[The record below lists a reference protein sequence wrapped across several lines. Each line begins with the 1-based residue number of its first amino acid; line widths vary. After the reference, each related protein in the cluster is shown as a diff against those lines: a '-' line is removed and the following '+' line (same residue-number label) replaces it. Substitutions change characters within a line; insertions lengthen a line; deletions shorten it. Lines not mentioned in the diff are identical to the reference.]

1 MGAIRQAYYN
11 LFSRIYD
18 HIIRL
23 HSRDREGSLRG
34 FITARTR
41 VSEGDRALDLCT
53 GTGAVAVELAERVGK
68 GGLVV
73 RTRFFF
79 RNARKGKTKVGEIE
93 SFSGCVLSGLM
104 PRGCP
109 SRTPSFR
116 GVTCSHAFYELKGFE
131 REMAVEEV
139 ARVLE
144 KGGRFCLMEHALP
157 EKLFSRVLF
166 YIRLFFLGSKDVKQF
181 LRNEESIFGKRF
193 KNIAKEMS
201 PTGQSK
207 LIHAEKGEN
216 I

>member
-18 HIIRL
+18 PIIRL
-23 HSRDREGSLRG
+23 HSRDREGSLRE

-41 VSEGDRALDLCT
+41 VSAGDRALDLCT

-73 RTRFFF
+73 GLDFSSGMVEKAKQKSVKLNLSQVCFVQA
-79 RNARKGKTKVGEIE
+79 NAARLPFKDSV
-93 SFSGCVLSGLM
+93 
-104 PRGCP
+104 
-109 SRTPSFR
+109 FR

-201 PTGQSK
+201 PSGQSK
-207 LIHAEKGEN
+207 LICAEKGGN
-216 I
+216 V

>member
-1 MGAIRQAYYN
+1 MGAIRQVYYN

-23 HSRDREGSLRG
+23 HSRDRQGSLRS
-34 FITARTR
+34 FITDRTR
-41 VSEGDRALDLCT
+41 VSEGDKVLDLCT
-53 GTGAVAVELAERVGK
+53 GTGAVAVELAKSVGK

-73 RTRFFF
+73 GLDFSSGMLAKAKQKSARLNLAQVCFVRA
-79 RNARKGKTKVGEIE
+79 NAARLPFKD
-93 SFSGCVLSGLM
+93 SA
-104 PRGCP
+104 
-109 SRTPSFR
+109 FR
-116 GVTCSHAFYELKGFE
+116 GVTCSHAFYELQGVE

-139 ARVLE
+139 ARILE

-157 EKLFSRVLF
+157 EKLCSRLLF
-166 YIRLFFLGSKDVKQF
+166 YIRLFLLGSKDVQQF

-207 LIHAEKGEN
+207 LIYGEKGE
-216 I
+216 

>member
-1 MGAIRQAYYN
+1 MGAMRQAYYN

-18 HIIRL
+18 PIIRL
-23 HSRDREGSLRG
+23 HSRDREGSLRE

-41 VSEGDRALDLCT
+41 VSEGEKVLDICT
-53 GTGAVAVELAERVGK
+53 GTGAVAVELARSVGK
-68 GGLVV
+68 
-73 RTRFFF
+73 
-79 RNARKGKTKVGEIE
+79 
-93 SFSGCVLSGLM
+93 SGLAVGLDFSSGM
-104 PRGCP
+104 LEKAKQKSVKLNLAQVCFVRANAGQLPFRDC
-109 SRTPSFR
+109 SFR

-131 REMAVEEV
+131 REMAVDEV

-207 LIHAEKGEN
+207 LIYGEKGE
-216 I
+216 